1 MRRLTLSAID
11 LLYAALSALML
22 SLGFYMELRRERTER
37 ARTDPSTDAR
47 LARIEA
53 QDPVREAMERLARCE
68 SQLESLNDRL
78 AEFEQAI
85 DAAATQLVEPPAA
98 SPGPTRGR
106 RTKR

>member
-1 MRRLTLSAID
+1 VRRLALSAID

-53 QDPVREAMERLARCE
+53 QDPVREAMERLAKCE
-68 SQLESLNDRL
+68 SQLETLNDRL
-78 AEFEQAI
+78 AEFQAAV
-85 DAAATQLVEPPAA
+85 DAVAAQLVEGKAHA
-98 SPGPTRGR
+98 TST
-106 RTKR
+106 TVLMVE

>member
-53 QDPVREAMERLARCE
+53 QDPVREAMERLAKCE
-68 SQLESLNDRL
+68 SQLETLNDRL
-78 AEFEQAI
+78 AEFQAAV
-85 DAAATQLVEPPAA
+85 DAASEQLVEEATPRTR
-98 SPGPTRGR
+98 PTRGR
-106 RTKR
+106 RAQR